1 MQYRRKAAMSNEAYK
16 KTKIFAGSATASRDV
31 TGLVV
36 RADQPFPLNFSGVQI
51 SSSPRHHCKDS
62 MHHRTCTDATHQPPT
77 LEQR

>member
-36 RADQPFPLNFSGVQI
+36 QEIL
-51 SSSPRHHCKDS
+51 
-62 MHHRTCTDATHQPPT
+62 PT
-77 LEQR
+77 RRVIPKQ